1 MNVLKDLGA
10 LDDNV
15 ILYLYIPP
23 EAAHWKSDCLWCAV
37 LLCLVVCL
45 ILLASFFLLHLSQ
58 EALTPMGKALAELP
72 IEPLIGRLVLLG
84 AVLGAL
90 DPILTI
96 AAAMGYRDPFV
107 NPPTKRQQ
115 ADEVVIHV
123 HVHVCNKPLSFLAFY
138 LE

>member
-1 MNVLKDLGA
+1 
-10 LDDNV
+10 
-15 ILYLYIPP
+15 
-23 EAAHWKSDCLWCAV
+23 
-37 LLCLVVCL
+37 
-45 ILLASFFLLHLSQ
+45 
-58 EALTPMGKALAELP
+58 MGKALAELP

-115 ADEVVIHV
+115 ADEVYHISCDFVEQFSIKRLTV
-123 HVHVCNKPLSFLAFY
+123 PLLSRFVPPWQAVAIVTTFWLPRPTTPGNTV
-138 LE
+138 